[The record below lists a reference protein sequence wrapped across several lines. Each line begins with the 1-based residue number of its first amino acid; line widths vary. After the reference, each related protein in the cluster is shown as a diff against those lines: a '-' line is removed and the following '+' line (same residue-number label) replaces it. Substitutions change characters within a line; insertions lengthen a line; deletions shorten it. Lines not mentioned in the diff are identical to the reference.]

1 MQLKKRTPCVGICS
15 TTYGDLVCRGCKRF
29 AHEIVQWNGYDE
41 AQQDAVRGRLQQVRH
56 DVLGLLVRCDN
67 EGLLRQALIDTGL
80 QDLPALDAQY
90 ELMRFMVRRDQPLAS
105 VGLAMTAEPS
115 VDAQSAE
122 RGAEGLDTLR
132 LLQLIDTE
140 CFERAKAH
148 YERNFKVPA

>member
-41 AQQDAVRGRLQQVRH
+41 AQQDAVRGRLQQVR
-56 DVLGLLVRCDN
+56 DEVVQLLVRCDD
-67 EGLLRQALIDTGL
+67 EGLLRQALTDTGL
-80 QDLPALDAQY
+80 ENLPALDARY
-90 ELMRFMVRRDQPLAS
+90 ELMRCMVRRDQPLAS
-105 VGLAMTAEPS
+105 VGLAMVAGPV
-115 VDAQSAE
+115 VDAQSAG
-122 RGAEGLDTLR
+122 RGEDDLDTLR
-132 LLQLIDTE
+132 LLKLIDTE